1 MMSSQ
6 FSLFSLIAAVF
17 LILVATEQFQ
27 PVKAATLGESID
39 SVGVMNPDAA
49 EIETLR
55 AAEYPVLQRRLKR
68 RSSWSTCDLGQW
80 VCINS
85 CYYQDCS
92 GGYCSSG
99 ICRCVRCT

>member
-1 MMSSQ
+1 MQIVQSHKSS
-6 FSLFSLIAAVF
+6 SVSTTKI
-17 LILVATEQFQ
+17 LILVAAEQFQ

-68 RSSWSTCDLGQW
+68 RSSWSTCDLG
-80 VCINS
+80 
-85 CYYQDCS
+85 
-92 GGYCSSG
+92 
-99 ICRCVRCT
+99 